1 MQKRRVLAIAL
12 AMSMTLGM
20 HVYAEETLVEESIS
34 VETEA
39 LVEESV
45 IVETEAILE
54 MPETEY
60 VEELEAAKKYSG
72 LEEFVARLYR
82 ICLSRE
88 PDATGLNDWTSK
100 LRNKKITGIQ
110 AAYGFVFSPEFIG
123 RNLCNSDFVEQLY
136 QAFMGRKSDAAGKA
150 DWVGKLSRGVTRE
163 EVFNGFALSVEFD
176 NLCNI
181 YGIEPGKAIE
191 IPAQGTRPNGK
202 CKICGKT
209 ETAVQDGVTGFV
221 QRLYSICLNR
231 NADAAGLADWTNR
244 LRTRKITGRDAAFG
258 FFFSPEFINKKYN
271 DSTYVEYL
279 YKAMMGRNSDPAGK
293 KDWMNRLANG
303 WTREM
308 VFDGFA
314 GSQEFTGICADY
326 NITRGVI
333 PGLSATEQYNLNI
346 FLSNFVEV
354 GFNAWNESSGTKNY
368 STFYSSNGSKSRM
381 LMFVFSHCDIN
392 EQSMIQHAQIGDK
405 FCISLT
411 LSQVNSIMN
420 RFFGRTVTAD
430 DARNNG
436 FIVQNNRLYKEWGW
450 GDQARDIAVVEGMTK
465 NADGT
470 ITVPFKTYWVEYGI
484 YGEGH
489 GHITNKAV
497 YKLTS
502 AQAAADTRNL
512 SFGRCG
518 VAVLRPYNYNGKSTY
533 QLVSYRLF

>member
-12 AMSMTLGM
+12 AMSMTFGM
-20 HVYAEETLVEESIS
+20 FAHAEET
-34 VETEA
+34 
-39 LVEESV
+39 
-45 IVETEAILE
+45 ILE
-54 MPETEY
+54 MQETEY
-60 VEELEAAKKYSG
+60 VEELFDAKVYKG

-88 PDATGLNDWTSK
+88 PDAAGLKDWTGK
-100 LRNKKITGIQ
+100 LRNRQITGVQ
-110 AAYGFVFSPEFIG
+110 AAYGFVFSREFIG
-123 RNLCNSDFVEQLY
+123 RNLCNSDYVEQLY
-136 QAFMGRKSDAAGKA
+136 QAFMGRKSDAAGKT

-181 YGIEPGKAIE
+181 YGIEQGRGIS
-191 IPAQGTRPNGK
+191 IPAKGTVANGK
-202 CKICGKT
+202 CAICGKT
-209 ETAVQDGVTGFV
+209 EAVPDDGVTGFV
-221 QRLYSICLNR
+221 KRLYSVCLNR
-231 NADAAGLADWTNR
+231 EADTVGLSDWTNR
-244 LRTRKITGRDAAFG
+244 LRKHQITGRDAAFG
-258 FFFSPEFINKKYN
+258 FFFSPEFINKKYS

-279 YKAMMGRNSDPAGK
+279 YTAMMGRASDKGGK
-293 KDWMNRLANG
+293 NDWLNRLATG

-326 NITRGVI
+326 DITRGVI

-392 EQSMIQHAQIGDK
+392 EQSMIQHAQIGNK

-450 GDQARDIAVVEGMTK
+450 GDQARDVAIVDGMTQ

-470 ITVPFKTYWVEYGI
+470 YTVPFKTYWVEYGI

-489 GHITNKAV
+489 GHITNKDV